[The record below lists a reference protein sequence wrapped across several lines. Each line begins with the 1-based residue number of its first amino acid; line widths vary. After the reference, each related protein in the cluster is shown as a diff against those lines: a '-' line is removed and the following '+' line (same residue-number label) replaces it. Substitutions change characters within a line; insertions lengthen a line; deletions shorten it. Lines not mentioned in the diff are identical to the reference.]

1 VGRALEGHVVFVT
14 GASRGIGQGIAVR
27 FAAEGAKV
35 VATARPEATRNKVL
49 PGSLKETLSL
59 IEKTGGE
66 AICCHLDLEDLEF
79 DKGQPFREAEAAF
92 GAPVDIL
99 VNNAAAPREF
109 GGNGFVA
116 FAEMP
121 REFFYR
127 TISVN
132 VWGAWDLAKQA
143 VPGMRARGAGWI
155 LSLSSIQASPRPRP
169 AAISDSLYRLGGA
182 SLYGGS
188 KAFLDRMTTG
198 AAQELYRDN
207 IAVNTLSPTSHI
219 ETPLSANTDGP
230 RIVDPFSGTTTEPIE
245 TFAEAALALCSGDP
259 RELTSRIVN
268 SLPLLAELNRPV
280 YHLDGTRLFEG
291 WQPSAEDQRKQQG
304 TYLTPSGH

>member
-1 VGRALEGHVVFVT
+1 VGRALEGHVVLVT

-35 VATARPEATRNKVL
+35 VASARPEATRNKVL
-49 PGSLKETLSL
+49 DGSLRETLSL
-59 IEKTGGE
+59 IENVGGD
-66 AICCHLDLEDLEF
+66 AICSHLDLEDLEF
-79 DKGQPFREAEAAF
+79 DKGQLFMEAESAF

-109 GGNGFVA
+109 GGNGFVG
-116 FAEMP
+116 FPEMP

-132 VWGAWDLAKQA
+132 VWGAWDLAKHA
-143 VPGMRARGAGWI
+143 IPGMRVRGAGWI

-169 AAISDSLYRLGGA
+169 DAISDSLQRLGGG

-198 AAQELYRDN
+198 AAQELYGDN
-207 IAVNTLSPTSHI
+207 IAVNSLSPTSHI
-219 ETPLSANTDGP
+219 ETPLSASTNGRT
-230 RIVDPFSGTTTEPIE
+230 IVDPFSGTTTEPIE
-245 TFAEAALALCSGDP
+245 TFAEAALALCSADP
-259 RELTSRIVN
+259 REMTSRVVN

-280 YHLDGTRLFEG
+280 YDLNGKHLFQG
-291 WQPSAEDQRKQQG
+291 WQPSVEDPRKQQG
-304 TYLTPSGH
+304 TYLTPAGH